1 MANPILSPEEI
12 RLFLQDRTEL
22 NPLILGIRFTPEMIE
37 QAMVNTVDY
46 YNLMNPPTGV
56 MYTLESFPFRSLL
69 LLGASAYLL
78 RSGSINE
85 AANSL
90 SYAAD
95 GVQVN
100 DKDKAQIFS
109 SLSQNLM
116 QEFRELAQQIKLNHN
131 IAQVYGVKHSE
142 YIYRRRY

>member
-1 MANPILSPEEI
+1 MATPILTPEEV
-12 RLFLQDRTEL
+12 RLFIQDRSEL
-22 NPLILGIRFTPEMIE
+22 NTLILGVRFSPEMIE
-37 QAMVNTVDY
+37 QAMINTVDY

-56 MYTLESFPFRSLL
+56 MYTLENFPYRSLL
-69 LLGASAYLL
+69 LLGTASYLL
-78 RSGSINE
+78 RSGAINE

-95 GVQVN
+95 GIQVN

-109 SLSQNLM
+109 SLADDLKRD
-116 QEFRELAQQIKLNHN
+116 FKELGQQIKMNQN
-131 IAQVYGVKHSE
+131 ISQIYGVKHSE

>member
-1 MANPILSPEEI
+1 MATPILTSEEV
-12 RLFLQDRTEL
+12 RLFLQDREEL
-22 NPLILGIRFTPEMIE
+22 NPLLLGVRFTPEMIE
-37 QAMVNTVDY
+37 QAMINTVDY

-56 MYTLESFPFRSLL
+56 MYSLETFPYRSLL
-69 LLGASAYLL
+69 LLGTASYLL
-78 RSGSINE
+78 RSGAINE
-85 AANSL
+85 AANQL

-109 SLSQNLM
+109 SLAQSM
-116 QEFRELAQQIKLNHN
+116 QADFKELGQQIKMNQN
-131 IAQVYGVKHSE
+131 IAQIYGVKHSE

>member
-1 MANPILSPEEI
+1 MANSILSPEEI

-22 NPLILGIRFTPEMIE
+22 NPLLLGIRFTPEMVD
-37 QAMVNTVDY
+37 QAMINTVDY

-56 MYTLESFPFRSLL
+56 MYTVESFPFRSLL

-100 DKDKAQIFS
+100 DKDKAQIFA

-116 QEFRELAQQIKLNHN
+116 QEFKELAQQIKLNHN